1 MPYKAPGLSEL
12 IARAEN
18 NIQQRL
24 NGSVPRH
31 QEKVL
36 GVLAYAQAGLDA
48 GLHEHLSWVYRQII
62 PGDADEAELLKHC
75 QFWGIRRKQ
84 PTPAGD
90 NISVPVNAPGVIPK
104 NTRWQ
109 RSDNAVY
116 LLENDITVTIP
127 GETAVPVVAVV
138 AGAAGNAAPGTVL
151 TLVTP
156 VAGVGAQ
163 AVAVNGLTGG
173 SDIESVSEL
182 LARLEFRAQHP
193 PCGGNRYDYER
204 WAREC
209 AGVTRAWC
217 QPTWQGPGTVGVTFV
232 MDGNTGIVPGQTDL
246 DRVAAYIAGHPNPV
260 TGIIEGQPEGPE
272 VTVFAPTLKR
282 VDMTIK
288 IAPKTEALKA
298 DITRGINALFY
309 NKCEPGGTIN
319 PSSVLRVIAASQ
331 SLTDFELIH
340 PTAPVY
346 SDKTELLV
354 PGEITW
360 A

>member
-24 NGSVPRH
+24 KGSVSSN
-31 QEKVL
+31 QEKIL
-36 GVLAYAQAGLDA
+36 GVMAYAQAGLDA

-84 PTPAGD
+84 PTPAGG
-90 NISVPVNAPGVIPK
+90 NITVAVNAAGTIPK

-109 RSDNAVY
+109 RSDSTVY
-116 LLENDITVTIP
+116 LLENDLEVTTP
-127 GETAVPVVAVV
+127 GQTAVPVVAVIS
-138 AGAAGNAAPGTVL
+138 GAAGNAAPGTVL

-163 AVAVNGLTGG
+163 AVAENGLTGG
-173 SDIESVSEL
+173 SDIEPVAEL

-217 QPTWQGPGTVGVTFV
+217 EPTWQGPGTVGVTFV
-232 MDGNTGIVPGQTDL
+232 MDGNADIVPGQADI

-260 TGIIEGQPEGPE
+260 TGVIEGQPEGPE
-272 VTVFAPTLKR
+272 VTVFAPTLKP
-282 VDMTIK
+282 VPMTIK
-288 IAPKTEALKA
+288 ISPKTDELKA
-298 DITRGINALFY
+298 EITRGINALFY
-309 NKCEPGGTIN
+309 NKCEPGSTLNTSGI
-319 PSSVLRVIAASQ
+319 LRVIAASQ
-331 SLTDFELIH
+331 SLTDFELLA
-340 PTAPVY
+340 PATAIY
-346 SDKTELLV
+346 SESTELLV
-354 PGEITW
+354 LGEITW

>member
-24 NGSVPRH
+24 NGSVPKN

-36 GVLAYAQAGLDA
+36 GVLAYSQAGLDA

-84 PTPAGD
+84 PVPASG
-90 NISVPVNAPGVIPK
+90 NIAVMASATGTVPKG
-104 NTRWQ
+104 TRWQ
-109 RSDNAVY
+109 RADGALY
-116 LLENDITVTIP
+116 TLENDFTIAVI
-127 GETAVPVVAVV
+127 GKNSVSVTAVS
-138 AGAAGNAAPGTVL
+138 AGTSGNAASGTALSLISPVPG
-151 TLVTP
+151 
-156 VAGVGAQ
+156 VAAD
-163 AVAVNGLTGG
+163 AVAENGFSGG
-173 SDIESVSEL
+173 SDLEPASEL

-232 MDGNTGIVPGQTDL
+232 MDGNNDIVPSQTDL
-246 DRVAAYIAGHPNPV
+246 DRVATYIAGHPNPI
-260 TGIIEGQPEGPE
+260 TGVIEGQPEGPE
-272 VTVFAPTLKR
+272 VTVFAPKLKR
-282 VDMTIK
+282 VNMTIK
-288 IAPKTEALKA
+288 ISPKTDAIKA
-298 DITRGINALFY
+298 EISSGLDSLFY
-309 NKCEPGGTIN
+309 NKCEPHSTLN
-319 PSSVLRVIAASQ
+319 PSSILRVIAASQ
-331 SLTDFELIH
+331 TLTDFELMV
-340 PTAPVY
+340 PTAPVF
-346 SDKTELLV
+346 SDTDELLV
-354 PGEITW
+354 PGTITW